1 VRIDDLELALDEE
14 SERGRHRHR
23 RRRTSRGEGEGGRG
37 RGGRTAVALL
47 MSLVIVGALVG
58 GVWYGFNKIGDF
70 FQAPDYNSG
79 GTGEVT
85 VEVLENQT
93 AADIGANLERLDVV
107 KSQKAFVE
115 AAKANPHSKEIQP
128 GVYKLRKQMRASDA
142 LSLLL
147 DRETSR
153 QVLKFTVPEGKT
165 VKEVLDIAAKATNL
179 PLADFQAAVKDP
191 VAAGVPEFWFNRRDG
206 KTAARTLEGFLFP
219 QTYEFNPGVT
229 APEVIKAMVAHFM
242 EVATKLKF
250 VDRVQAERNISPFE
264 ALTVASLAQAEAG
277 VPEDLGKIARVAYNR
292 TYKKKPPMPLQFDV
306 TTNYWLQLNGKPTK
320 PSGQLTK
327 AELEDPNNPYNTVTK
342 AGLPFGPINN
352 PGELALQGAMDP
364 PAGEWLFFVAV
375 DKAGHSAF
383 AVTADEHAKN
393 VAQACANGV
402 ALC

>member
-1 VRIDDLELALDEE
+1 VRIDDLDLAFDEE

-23 RRRTSRGEGEGGRG
+23 HRRSSRGGDGSGRG
-37 RGGRTAVALL
+37 RGGRTAIALL
-47 MSLVIVGALVG
+47 MSLVVVAALAG
-58 GVWYGFNKIGDF
+58 GVWYGFDKLSDF
-70 FQAPDYNSG
+70 FKAPDYNSG
-79 GTGEVT
+79 GSGEVT

-93 AADIGANLERLDVV
+93 AAQIGAELERLDVV
-107 KSQKAFVE
+107 KSQKAFVQ
-115 AAKANPHSKEIQP
+115 AAKENPRSKEIQP

-142 LSLLL
+142 LLLLL

-165 VKEVLDIAAKATNL
+165 VKEVLDIVAKATNI
-179 PLADFQAAVKDP
+179 PLANFQAATKDP
-191 VAAGVPEFWFNRRDG
+191 VAAGVPDWWFNRRDG
-206 KTAARTLEGFLFP
+206 KQAAKSIEGFLFP

-229 APEVIKAMVAHFM
+229 ADEIIKAMVTHFM
-242 EVATKLKF
+242 EIATKVKF
-250 VDRVQAERNISPFE
+250 VDRVQNERNISPFE

-306 TTNYWLQLNGKPTK
+306 TANYWLQLNGKPTK
-320 PSGQLTK
+320 PSGQLT
-327 AELEDPNNPYNTVTK
+327 ASELDDPNNPYNTVSK
-342 AGLPFGPINN
+342 VGLPVGPINN
-352 PGELALQGAMDP
+352 PGEAALVGAMDP
-364 PAGEWLFFVAV
+364 PPGDWIFFVAV

-393 VAQACANGV
+393 VQQACANGV